1 MAAPVEM
8 FHLDDNRR
16 ASQAQGP
23 CSNDYV
29 RSWLEKTQRRP
40 AWEPMTEGPQDTDVP
55 WRPHDLEVVDTDKVP
70 QRSFSRKR
78 RRESLDS
85 SIIPDRPRR
94 GDHRSI
100 RPRTSIGHSPPRQCH
115 GRDART
121 RPRSSA
127 AMSPIPS
134 RHEPGRFER
143 RARHK
148 TRPDRYEAKR
158 RAPAQVAEPGQR
170 AKRTKTQ
177 DKKKLVSSR
186 EVMDSFTSDAIL
198 TQGRLTVGHNLLS
211 CNIAECSDI
220 WQVKPAL
227 TRGLYGNARCGS
239 PNESKPSRPRLP
251 RHQLTK
257 MLQCPTWLTIAWGFS
272 PIVSDE
278 TIFLS
283 NRTGRFAE
291 TARRGG

>member
-8 FHLDDNRR
+8 LHSGDNRR
-16 ASQAQGP
+16 ASQAQGA

-40 AWEPMTEGPQDTDVP
+40 AWEPVTEAPQDTDVP
-55 WRPHDLEVVDTDKVP
+55 WRPHDLEVVNTDIVP

-78 RRESLDS
+78 RCESVDS
-85 SIIPDRPRR
+85 SIIPGRPRR
-94 GDHRSI
+94 GDHRSF
-100 RPRTSIGHSPPRQCH
+100 RQGTSNRHSPPRQYH

-121 RPRSSA
+121 RPQSSA

-148 TRPDRYEAKR
+148 TRPDRYEAKK
-158 RAPAQVAEPGQR
+158 RAPAQIAEPGQKAR
-170 AKRTKTQ
+170 RTKTQ
-177 DKKKLVSSR
+177 KKKGFVSSR

-198 TQGRLTVGHNLLS
+198 TQGRLTVGHSLLP
-211 CNIAECSDI
+211 CYIAVCSDI

-227 TRGLYGNARCGS
+227 TPGLYGNARCGS
-239 PNESKPSRPRLP
+239 PNESKSSYPRLP
-251 RHQLTK
+251 RH
-257 MLQCPTWLTIAWGFS
+257 
-272 PIVSDE
+272 
-278 TIFLS
+278 
-283 NRTGRFAE
+283 
-291 TARRGG
+291 